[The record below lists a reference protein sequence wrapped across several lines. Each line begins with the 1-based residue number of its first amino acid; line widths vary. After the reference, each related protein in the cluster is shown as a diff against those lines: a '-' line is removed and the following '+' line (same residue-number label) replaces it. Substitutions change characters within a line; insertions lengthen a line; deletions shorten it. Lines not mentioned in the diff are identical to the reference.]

1 MNTVLI
7 ACAIIAF
14 CFMSMFYYFARKI
27 NKAQKH
33 EKEVLEEYEQKQKE
47 KNELKEKMET
57 GSAVS
62 DFNNSVDILHNLA
75 NKKK

>member
-1 MNTVLI
+1 MNIAFI
-7 ACAIIAF
+7 ACAVTAF
-14 CFMSMFYYFARKI
+14 SFMAMFYYCARKI

-33 EKEVLEEYEQKQKE
+33 EEKVLKEYEQKQKE
-47 KNELKEKMET
+47 KNELKEQMET

-62 DFNNSVDILHNLA
+62 DFNNSMDILHNLA